1 MGKVKTKKNN
11 KGTVFLHS
19 FLSVCGHR
27 GDTVE
32 GHSGLKAFFVGVHF
46 PFLVFFQSFLWEWV
60 YRCKAANL
68 CWFEEKSLLASLLPP
83 PGCHPHTSVISTS
96 SLLFT

>member
-32 GHSGLKAFFVGVHF
+32 GHSGLKAFFV
-46 PFLVFFQSFLWEWV
+46 FLFLFFFKVSFGSGFTGA
-60 YRCKAANL
+60 K
-68 CWFEEKSLLASLLPP
+68 LP
-83 PGCHPHTSVISTS
+83 TSAGLKRSHC
-96 SLLFT
+96 